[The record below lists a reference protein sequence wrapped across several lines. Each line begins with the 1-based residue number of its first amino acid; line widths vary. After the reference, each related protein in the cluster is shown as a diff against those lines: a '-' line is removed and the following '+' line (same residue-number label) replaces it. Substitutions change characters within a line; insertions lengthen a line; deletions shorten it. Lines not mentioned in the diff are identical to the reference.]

1 MGKRVRIGLLAVL
14 AALAAVA
21 AASAVG
27 ATARRAATV
36 DRIAIAAPEKANDY
50 GWNQQG
56 VAGARAVAKQVGAKL
71 EVADGIGY
79 DNTDSVLR
87 QLAQGGAKLI
97 IAHASGYNTI
107 APRVAAQFKVPVL
120 ITDSPKSIRPG
131 LVGNITFNAAEGSY
145 LAGVLAAKTTKTG
158 TLGIVSSAENLN
170 WSNMSAASSSVH
182 AASTRT

>member
-1 MGKRVRIGLLAVL
+1 MQGRLRVTLLVALAVL
-14 AALAAVA
+14 AAVTAA
-21 AASAVG
+21 G
-27 ATARRAATV
+27 AGGSTAQRTATV

-56 VAGARAVAKQVGAKL
+56 VAGDRAIAKQFGAKL

-107 APRVAAQFKVPVL
+107 APRIAQQFHVPVL
-120 ITDSPKSIRPG
+120 ITDSPKSIKPG

-145 LAGVLAAKTTKTG
+145 
-158 TLGIVSSAENLN
+158 
-170 WSNMSAASSSVH
+170 
-182 AASTRT
+182 